1 MSLWSTFMGFYALGS
16 VFICIT
22 VDGIGHYAEMS
33 EVSDGE
39 SLHSL
44 LCGFC
49 CSLPEKHCNEIET
62 YVPCSVCSCCAKRLL
77 LTKNEFPRLRGIS
90 FMEWPQR
97 KACPCPHNEDN
108 DFKCSFW
115 AHLGECERIPG
126 FMVTMCPVSC
136 GICCV

>member
-1 MSLWSTFMGFYALGS
+1 MSLWSTFMGLYALGS

-22 VDGIGHYAEMS
+22 VD
-33 EVSDGE
+33 
-39 SLHSL
+39 
-44 LCGFC
+44 
-49 CSLPEKHCNEIET
+49 
-62 YVPCSVCSCCAKRLL
+62 
-77 LTKNEFPRLRGIS
+77 
-90 FMEWPQR
+90 
-97 KACPCPHNEDN
+97 DN